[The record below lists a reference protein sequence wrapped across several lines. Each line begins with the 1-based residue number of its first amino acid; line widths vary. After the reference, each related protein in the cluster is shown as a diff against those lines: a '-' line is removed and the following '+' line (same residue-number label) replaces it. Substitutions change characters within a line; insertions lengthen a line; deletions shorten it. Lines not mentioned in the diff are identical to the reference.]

1 VLNDGADHSTPHVT
15 VVLAVS
21 QRPEILEVVVEA
33 LNNQDYA
40 SPWELIVCDDGT
52 AQDMRQVVSAAIDH
66 GRAHLEYVWQQ
77 DCGFRVARSR
87 NNGLRLARAPLVI
100 CLDGDMVVRPDFVRA
115 HVERHADGKTVV
127 CGTRYW
133 LSVEGTTGDIREQ
146 LRVALSSETTE
157 PPSLPTDSRGQASYV
172 GTAWPW
178 LSCISCNF
186 SFDKSTDVWFDE
198 EFVGWGFEDDDF
210 AYRLYAHHGYRVT
223 FAPEAWGLHI
233 ESSQPPSSPV
243 RPRTSKEI
251 DLFVRNLR
259 RLVKKHGVAALEPAL
274 SCVGQYD
281 FDEESDEERMRADRF
296 ASRH

>member
-1 VLNDGADHSTPHVT
+1 MRHVYS
-15 VVLAVS
+15 V
-21 QRPEILEVVVEA
+21 
-33 LNNQDYA
+33 
-40 SPWELIVCDDGT
+40 
-52 AQDMRQVVSAAIDH
+52 H
-66 GRAHLEYVWQQ
+66 GRIRVLLGWMNVRLFRAFKGWRKFQHFLFFFFLMIRRPPRSTLFPYTTLFRSQ

-87 NNGLRLARAPLVI
+87 NSGLRLGSAPLVI